1 MDKMWRTSIFL
12 IVTVSLHACWDRVS
26 AVTRLVSW
34 LPAVIQ
40 AISISRR
47 TIWLSPMQQR
57 QHWLGID
64 QWRMMIH
71 RQSWL
76 RSSRNKSRLFRWSY
90 CELTNTLNRSVPFQ
104 VSQFASLASVCFLLV
119 WVKETL
125 QLVLIQQKECTR
137 SHRLRHLHR
146 RDQWLDWLT
155 NPLTAQTLKHLII
168 KGKVTMISLIN
179 RTKTWSIS
187 RQAWDLRSGSKPS
200 R

>member
-1 MDKMWRTSIFL
+1 MDKMWRTYISR
-12 IVTVSLHACWDRVS
+12 IVIVNSLACWDRVS

-34 LPAVIQ
+34 LPAVIL

-47 TIWLSPMQQR
+47 IIWRSPMQQR

-76 RSSRNKSRLFRWSY
+76 RSSRDKSRLFRWSY
-90 CELTNTLNRSVPFQ
+90 CERINTLNRSVPFQ
-104 VSQFASLASVCFLLV
+104 ASQFVSLASVCFLPV
-119 WVKETL
+119 WVKEIL
-125 QLVLIQQKECTR
+125 QRALIQQKECTR
-137 SHRLRHLHR
+137 SHRQRHLHR
-146 RDQWLDWLT
+146 RDQWLDWLIS
-155 NPLTAQTLKHLII
+155 PLIAQTQKHLII
-168 KGKVTMISLIN
+168 KGKATMISLTN

-200 R
+200 K